1 MLKHIEITNF
11 ALISSLTLELDQGL
25 NAFTGETGAGKSILL
40 DAFSFLLGARANPLW
55 IRSDCDRMSV
65 SGQFEICVRP
75 PLLQLLHDL
84 SLLDEDNEAEYICEG
99 ILYIHIW
106 RELLR
111 NGRGQARV
119 NGMPIS
125 AAALRT
131 LGGELLEM
139 QGQKE
144 SLILTQARHHLGIL
158 DQFGNPAHQ
167 STREHYKELYIRWQ
181 QLDKHYQQLL
191 EEEREANRFQ
201 ELWRSQCEEIEALE
215 LEVGEDDALEARLQ
229 LLQGA
234 QRIEEG
240 IGASLD
246 NLIHD
251 DDDQSSA
258 GTLLFEAK
266 RELDSLSRYGEQF
279 ETWAEQL
286 DSLYWQIDDLGRDMS
301 TFLAR
306 MDADPDELEDLSG
319 RLNDIRQ
326 LKRKYGPDIES
337 ILAYYTE
344 VQAKLEALELREEE
358 LHAADSA
365 RKDILTELG
374 KCGKQLSKD
383 RAETAVQLKRVI
395 EERLVDLVMPECHFD
410 VHFTPLSDDGTPH
423 AQGLE
428 TCEFLIAPNP
438 GEPPKP
444 LARIASGGELARI
457 LLALKSALA
466 AIDMPDIM
474 VFDEPDA
481 GLSGAAVRA
490 MAVALARLSKH
501 CQLFL
506 VTHQAVVAAASSHH
520 YLIEKAVEDEQ
531 TYTHVHLLHPEQRVQ
546 EMMRLLAA
554 DGSSLSAR
562 QHAEE
567 LLAEAKGF
575 AESSSAGMSPHR

>member
-11 ALISSLTLELDQGL
+11 ALISSLTLDLDQGL

-55 IRSDCDRMSV
+55 IRNDCDRMSV
-65 SGQFEICVRP
+65 SGHFEIRVRP
-75 PLLQLLHDL
+75 PLLLLLHEL
-84 SLLDEDNEAEYICEG
+84 SLLDEDNEAEFICDEM
-99 ILYIHIW
+99 LYVHIW

-131 LGGELLEM
+131 LGSELLEM

-144 SLILTQARHHLGIL
+144 TLILTQARHHLGIL
-158 DQFGNPAHQ
+158 DQFGNSEHQ
-167 STREHYKELYIRWQ
+167 STREHYKELYMRWQ
-181 QLDKHYQQLL
+181 QLDRHYQQLL
-191 EEEREANRFQ
+191 DEEREANRYQ

-215 LEVGEDDALEARLQ
+215 LEVGEDDSLEARMQ

-234 QRIEEG
+234 QRIEESLV
-240 IGASLD
+240 ASLD

-258 GTLLFEAK
+258 GTLVFQAK
-266 RELDSLSRYGEQF
+266 RELDSLARYGEQF
-279 ETWAEQL
+279 ESWAEQL
-286 DSLYWQIDDLGRDMS
+286 DSLYWQLDELGRDIS
-301 TFLAR
+301 TYLAR

-326 LKRKYGPDIES
+326 LKRKYGSDIES
-337 ILAYYTE
+337 ILAYHLE
-344 VQAKLEALELREEE
+344 IQGKLEALELREDE

-365 RKDILTELG
+365 RQSILAELEM
-374 KCGKQLSKD
+374 CGKQLSQQ
-383 RAETAVQLKRVI
+383 RLQTALLLKSVI
-395 EERLVDLVMPECHFD
+395 EKSLDDLVMPECHFD
-410 VHFTPLSDDGTPH
+410 VQFSSIGEDGIPH

-428 TCEFLIAPNP
+428 NCEFLIAPNP

-490 MAVALARLSKH
+490 MAVALAQLSSH

-520 YLIEKAVEDEQ
+520 YLIEKVIEDEQ
-531 TYTHVHLLHPEQRVQ
+531 TYTHVHLLRSEERVQ

-554 DGSSLSAR
+554 DGSSRSAR

-567 LLAEAKGF
+567 LLTEASRFRDGSFEQKQ
-575 AESSSAGMSPHR
+575 S